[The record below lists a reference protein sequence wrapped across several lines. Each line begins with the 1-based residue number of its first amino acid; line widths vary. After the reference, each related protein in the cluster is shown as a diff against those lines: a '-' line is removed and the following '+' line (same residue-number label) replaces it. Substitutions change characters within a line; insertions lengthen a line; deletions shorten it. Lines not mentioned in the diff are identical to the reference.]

1 MTLDD
6 VLAQISND
14 YNYATD
20 QLEPLRQ
27 GLLSFG
33 DDAANEAQS
42 FADWYSE
49 YARAQNNNR
58 LPDVASAALRLAGV
72 TPASKLAV
80 SALEAANNARDI
92 YNAWQDYQ
100 MYRSGS
106 P

>member
-6 VLAQISND
+6 VLAQISSD
-14 YNYATD
+14 YDYAAE

-33 DDAANEAQS
+33 DNAASEAQS

-49 YARAQNNNR
+49 YARTQNNNR
-58 LPDVASAALRLAGV
+58 LPDVASAALRLAGA